1 MICGRHTLS
10 FNEWLYFAQS
20 KWKYKNSKQQI
31 KEGGENKIS
40 SRVRVHNTQQ
50 RQLEQPNSDSKG
62 DVIKWGPTNGITSN
76 QLGTLSPQLD
86 IYLPILIA
94 VLLCPDKQQWPLSP
108 AATVYPPAILKD
120 VKFLVLGCFTVHS
133 LSTTAWAAEGLICLR
148 TLWNKHAWGWNGGGG
163 KPTLV
168 SLSVSSNSTW

>member
-1 MICGRHTLS
+1 MVTALGIENHCPRRKCKSVFAGFLRICYSINNTKKNQNLFQNEKQWAGDCSVWSRMICGSHTLS

-31 KEGGENKIS
+31 KGGGESKIS
-40 SRVRVHNTQQ
+40 SRVCSTQQ

-86 IYLPILIA
+86 VYLPILIA

-108 AATVYPPAILKD
+108 AATVCPPAILKD
-120 VKFLVLGCFTVHS
+120 VNF
-133 LSTTAWAAEGLICLR
+133 
-148 TLWNKHAWGWNGGGG
+148 
-163 KPTLV
+163 
-168 SLSVSSNSTW
+168 